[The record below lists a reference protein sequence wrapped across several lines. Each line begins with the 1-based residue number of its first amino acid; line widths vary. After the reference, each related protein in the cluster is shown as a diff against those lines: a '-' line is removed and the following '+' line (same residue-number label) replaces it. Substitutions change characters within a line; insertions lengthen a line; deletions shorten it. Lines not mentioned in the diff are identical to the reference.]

1 MIIALLIVEIF
12 LPFLH
17 FLATQIIN
25 FNSFPLLLRTEG
37 VEWKNSPG
45 NPLTLKKNFWRTVL
59 LSGLLVGTLD
69 ITAALVQFYIKTG
82 KDPLIVP
89 KYIASAVFG
98 KDAYAGGNQMVVY
111 GFLFH
116 YLIAF
121 IWTLF
126 FFFIY
131 PRLNIRSWNRV
142 VAGVLYGLFIWVIMN
157 RVVVPMS
164 KAPVSA
170 FNLKQA
176 VIAALILIAAIGL
189 PLSFIAH
196 RFYSSRLRS

>member
-1 MIIALLIVEIF
+1 MWNGET
-12 LPFLH
+12 H
-17 FLATQIIN
+17 QIKPI
-25 FNSFPLLLRTEG
+25 R
-37 VEWKNSPG
+37 
-45 NPLTLKKNFWRTVL
+45 LKKNFWRTVL

-98 KDAYAGGNQMVVY
+98 KDAYAGGAEMAVY

-116 YLIAF
+116 FLIAF
-121 IWTLF
+121 MWTLF
-126 FFFIY
+126 FFLIY
-131 PRLNIRSWNRV
+131 PKLKLQSWNRV
-142 VAGVLYGLFIWVIMN
+142 IIGFLYGIFIWAIMN

-164 KAPVSA
+164 KASVSA

-176 VIAALILIAAIGL
+176 IIAALILIGAIGL

-196 RFYSSRLRS
+196 RFYSGRRT

>member
-1 MIIALLIVEIF
+1 MWNGEI
-12 LPFLH
+12 H
-17 FLATQIIN
+17 QTKSI
-25 FNSFPLLLRTEG
+25 
-37 VEWKNSPG
+37 K
-45 NPLTLKKNFWRTVL
+45 LKKNFWRTVL

-98 KDAYAGGNQMVVY
+98 KDAYAAGNKMVVY

-116 YLIAF
+116 YLIALL
-121 IWTLF
+121 WTTF

-131 PRLNIRSWNRV
+131 PSLKLQSLNRV
-142 VAGVLYGLFIWVIMN
+142 LTGVLYGLFIWFIMS

-164 KAPVSA
+164 QAAVSA
-170 FNLKQA
+170 FNFKQA
-176 VIAALILIAAIGL
+176 IVACLILIAAIGL

-196 RFYSSRLRS
+196 RFYSGRASL

>member
-1 MIIALLIVEIF
+1 MNYLHDHQFPRKAWNGKIHLTSMI
-12 LPFLH
+12 
-17 FLATQIIN
+17 
-25 FNSFPLLLRTEG
+25 
-37 VEWKNSPG
+37 
-45 NPLTLKKNFWRTVL
+45 LKKNFWRTVF
-59 LSGLLVGTLD
+59 LSGLLVGTFD

-98 KDAYAGGNQMVVY
+98 KDAYSGGNQMVVY

-116 YLIAF
+116 YLVAF

-126 FFFIY
+126 FFLIY
-131 PRLNIRSWNRV
+131 PKLKLQSWNRV
-142 VAGVLYGLFIWVIMN
+142 ITAVLYGIFIWIIMN
-157 RVVVPMS
+157 RLVVPMS
-164 KAPVSA
+164 NASVSA

-196 RFYSSRLRS
+196 RFYSTRLEDIDTETV

>member
-1 MIIALLIVEIF
+1 M
-12 LPFLH
+12 
-17 FLATQIIN
+17 N
-25 FNSFPLLLRTEG
+25 SNSFRVIIPNNTFTARQRVWNGETH
-37 VEWKNSPG
+37 KNKLPG
-45 NPLTLKKNFWRTVL
+45 LNKNFWRTVL

-69 ITAALVQFYIKTG
+69 ITAALVQFYVKTG

-89 KYIASAVFG
+89 KYIASAIFG

-121 IWTLF
+121 IWTLLF
-126 FFFIY
+126 FLIY
-131 PRLNIRSWNRV
+131 PKLKLQSWHRV
-142 VAGVLYGLFIWVIMN
+142 GTGILYGIFIWIIMN

-164 KAPVSA
+164 KASVSA

-176 VIAALILIAAIGL
+176 IIAALILIAAIGL

-196 RFYSSRLRS
+196 RFSSSRLRL